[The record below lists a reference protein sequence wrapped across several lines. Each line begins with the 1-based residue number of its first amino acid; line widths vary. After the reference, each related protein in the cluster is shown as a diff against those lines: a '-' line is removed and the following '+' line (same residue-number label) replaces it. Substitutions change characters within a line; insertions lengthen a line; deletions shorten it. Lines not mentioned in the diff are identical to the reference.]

1 MATQMNE
8 ELGGSPLPMVSVVL
22 PILNEEPYLRDAV
35 LSILSQDYRGK
46 FEVVL
51 AVGPSKDRTLEIA
64 EALHREDS
72 RVLVVDNPTGR
83 TAAGLNIAL
92 AASSGSVIVR
102 VDGHAQ
108 IPHDY
113 ITIAVTLL
121 KSTGAVNVGGMMAA
135 QGVTTF
141 EKAVAG
147 AMRSPLGVGASRFHT
162 GGSAGEVDTVY
173 LGVFQKSALVE
184 IGGFDER
191 FTRAQDWELNFRL
204 RANGG
209 TIYFDPRLQVTY
221 RPRSTVAALAKQYFE
236 YGRWRRVVSRRH
248 KGTINYR
255 YLAPPLALAGFL
267 ASLLLGSVLHP
278 IFYIP
283 AAIYL
288 AFVAAAAIAIS
299 QSIAQYIYLLAVIP
313 TMHFAWGAGFLTSP
327 KNLVPADQ

>member
-1 MATQMNE
+1 MATQVDQK
-8 ELGGSPLPMVSVVL
+8 LGGSPLPTVSVIL
-22 PILNEEPYLRDAV
+22 PILNEELYLRDAV
-35 LSILSQDYRGK
+35 HSILSQDYRGK

-51 AVGPSKDRTLEIA
+51 AVGPSKDRTHEIA
-64 EALHREDS
+64 DQLHREDA
-72 RVLVVDNPTGR
+72 RVIVVENPSAR
-83 TAAGLNIAL
+83 TAAGLNAAL
-92 AASSGSVIVR
+92 QASTGSVIVR

-113 ITIAVTLL
+113 ISIAVDLL
-121 KSTGAVNVGGMMAA
+121 AKTGAVNVGGMMAA
-135 QGVTTF
+135 VGVSRF

-162 GGSAGEVDTVY
+162 GGEAGEVDTVY
-173 LGVFQKSALVE
+173 LGVFQKDALLA

-209 TIYFDPRLQVTY
+209 TIYFDPRLEVTY
-221 RPRSTVAALAKQYFE
+221 RPRSTVGALAKQYFE

-255 YLAPPLALAGFL
+255 YLAPPVALAGFL
-267 ASLLLGSVLHP
+267 TSIILGLVLHQ
-278 IFYIP
+278 IFFIP

-288 AFVAAAAIAIS
+288 LFVAGASVAIAKS
-299 QSIAQYIYLLAVIP
+299 LAQYIYLLAVIP
-313 TMHFAWGAGFLTSP
+313 TMHFAWGAGFITSP
-327 KNLVPADQ
+327 KNLVPSE